1 MESTGKLMEAKE
13 IKALVEQA
21 KQALFFRTTP
31 LLPLPALPYLA
42 PLVSHLN
49 IVVSNRFLVAAA
61 HRGGTIEFGA
71 AFPQF
76 LEELQAKR
84 NLDPLQGAALV
95 LLHEVGHYLLE
106 GWERG
111 ELWEALHPEE
121 ADRLGR
127 KTVLELWNVAQ
138 DAVINQSLVARYGF
152 PLAPDLGLVLPDS
165 FDPPL
170 PPGLTAEE
178 YMDLLV
184 SRAQASPQD
193 GSGQDQEEP
202 RDGEEEPGDG
212 EGEEGDEGQ
221 EGAGSGEEGQES
233 SGEEGS
239 GGWEAGEPEEPE
251 EEPEEAEEP
260 ESQVGSGGETRGGQG
275 NGPGRGRPSWDGEEG
290 SEPGNGE
297 GQEPG
302 PSLAGDMADD
312 PPSPEEILEGELAN
326 PLGENGERLPHLRK
340 AVEEALKAAVAKGIG
355 TSPGHL
361 QALIEREFAE
371 KPLPWKALL
380 RMLVKRA
387 MGRVRQTPSGRKRAY
402 PHPHQGVRDW
412 IRMAFGGGRSTVLKP
427 RRLLRQPRVG
437 VVLDTSGSMWSGA
450 AQKRILGEVQ
460 EILEEVGEVVAYQV
474 DTTLQRRETL
484 RRLDQ
489 EYQVVGGGGTDMA
502 PGILAAERDGVDLCV
517 VFTDAWTH
525 GFHNLPSPPRMP
537 VLAVILREKGER
549 APSLPPWVRVVEVE
563 MEI

>member
-49 IVVSNRFLVAAA
+49 IVVSSRFLVAAA

-71 AFPQF
+71 AFPQL

-202 RDGEEEPGDG
+202 RDGE
-212 EGEEGDEGQ
+212 
-221 EGAGSGEEGQES
+221 
-233 SGEEGS
+233 
-239 GGWEAGEPEEPE
+239 
-251 EEPEEAEEP
+251 
-260 ESQVGSGGETRGGQG
+260 
-275 NGPGRGRPSWDGEEG
+275 GRPSWDGEEG

-371 KPLPWKALL
+371 KPLPWKVLL

-450 AQKRILGEVQ
+450 THKRILGEVL

-517 VFTDAWTH
+517 VFTDAWTY